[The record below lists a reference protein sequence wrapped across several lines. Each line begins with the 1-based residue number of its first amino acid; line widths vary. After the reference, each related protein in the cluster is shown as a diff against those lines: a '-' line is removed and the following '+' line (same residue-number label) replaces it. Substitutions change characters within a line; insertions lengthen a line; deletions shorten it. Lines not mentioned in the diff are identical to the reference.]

1 MASAARDRN
10 LRRLIG
16 IPPAG
21 GVVVV
26 LPSWR
31 SAHGVRTRQSADHQG
46 RGMARTSLPF
56 AFAFAFTLCP
66 AAKTRPGPKVPR
78 RPRNGYFTQTV
89 ADPSLSFLAM
99 KIIFGVCAGGTWF
112 SVGRLYYL
120 TGVQRVGAYWWM
132 WKRSARV
139 DWASVISVIMR
150 RAVGRPLVPSW

>member
-1 MASAARDRN
+1 MGQRVV
-10 LRRLIG
+10 
-16 IPPAG
+16 G
-21 GVVVV
+21 GVRKDR
-26 LPSWR
+26 LAKTTQKGQQQECCEH
-31 SAHGVRTRQSADHQG
+31 SARHQPQVRTA
-46 RGMARTSLPF
+46 
-56 AFAFAFTLCP
+56 
-66 AAKTRPGPKVPR
+66 
-78 RPRNGYFTQTV
+78 
-89 ADPSLSFLAM
+89 SLSFLAM